1 MKQATQ
7 PTVLTGADTDPG
19 TPATDPSLTARIR
32 DRYDA
37 LTPLERRL
45 ADVILACPGE
55 LSGYSA
61 TELAGR
67 AGVSKMTVS
76 RLVRRLG
83 YAGFEQARL
92 AARRGGDWG
101 SPLFLLPPG
110 GPAATSAAPAPS
122 ADLPPLEAHFQRSAE
137 ALAATARQT
146 DPALLAQAARAL
158 ADARRVWVC
167 GARNSAFLAGYAR
180 WQFIQV
186 RGEVHQLAASGETMA
201 ETLADLSSGD
211 GGPGDLLFLVGIRR
225 RPPAIVRL
233 LRIAGERGIPTILI
247 ADSHSALEAPAP
259 PLTFRCETRSLAAL
273 DTHVAA
279 LAVIH
284 ALAAELIPLTG
295 EAGRAR
301 IRAIEDLHE
310 RLEEL

>member
-1 MKQATQ
+1 MKQASQST
-7 PTVLTGADTDPG
+7 AA
-19 TPATDPSLTARIR
+19 ATTAATEPSLTARIR
-32 DRYDA
+32 DRYGD
-37 LTPLERRL
+37 LSPLERQL

-83 YAGFEQARL
+83 YAGFEEARL

-110 GPAATSAAPAPS
+110 GPAPASAPPSDGDPAPL
-122 ADLPPLEAHFQRSAE
+122 DAHFRRSAE

-146 DPALLAQAARAL
+146 DPAMLAQAARAL
-158 ADARRVWVC
+158 ADARRIWVC

-186 RGEVHQLAASGETMA
+186 RAEVHQMVAAGETMA
-201 ETLADLSSGD
+201 ETLADL
-211 GGPGDLLFLVGIRR
+211 GPDDLLFLVGIRR

-233 LRIAGERGIPTILI
+233 LRVLRERGIPTILI
-247 ADSHSALEAPAP
+247 ADSHSALEAPPP

-279 LAVIH
+279 MAVIH

-301 IRAIEDLHE
+301 IGAIEDLHE
-310 RLEEL
+310 RLGEL

>member
-1 MKQATQ
+1 MKQASQST
-7 PTVLTGADTDPG
+7 T
-19 TPATDPSLTARIR
+19 TDPSLTVRIR
-32 DRYDA
+32 DRYGD
-37 LTPLERRL
+37 LSRTERQL

-61 TELAGR
+61 TELANR

-83 YAGFEQARL
+83 YPGFEEARL

-110 GPAATSAAPAPS
+110 GPASVSVADPA
-122 ADLPPLEAHFQRSAE
+122 PLEAHFQRSAE

-146 DPALLAQAARAL
+146 DPAMLAQAARAL
-158 ADARRVWVC
+158 ADARRIWVC

-186 RGEVHQLAASGETMA
+186 RGEVHQMTAAGETMA
-201 ETLADLSSGD
+201 ETLADL
-211 GGPGDLLFLVGIRR
+211 GPEDLLFLVGIRR

-233 LRIAGERGIPTILI
+233 LRTVRDRAIPTILI
-247 ADSHSALEAPAP
+247 ADSHSALEAPPP

-279 LAVIH
+279 MAVIH

-301 IRAIEDLHE
+301 IGAIEDLHE

>member
-1 MKQATQ
+1 MKQANSSSL
-7 PTVLTGADTDPG
+7 PTDGA
-19 TPATDPSLTARIR
+19 DPSLTARIR
-32 DRYDA
+32 ERYGD
-37 LTPLERRL
+37 LSPLERQL

-83 YAGFEQARL
+83 YAGFEEARL

-110 GPAATSAAPAPS
+110 GPAAASDGDPT
-122 ADLPPLEAHFQRSAE
+122 PLEAHFQRSVE

-158 ADARRVWVC
+158 ADARRIWVC

-201 ETLADLSSGD
+201 ETLADL
-211 GGPGDLLFLVGIRR
+211 GPGDLLFLVGIRR

-233 LRIAGERGIPTILI
+233 LRTVRERAIPTILI
-247 ADSHSALEAPAP
+247 ADGHSTLEAPPP

-295 EAGRAR
+295 EPGRAR

-310 RLEEL
+310 RLQEL

>member
-1 MKQATQ
+1 MKQASQST
-7 PTVLTGADTDPG
+7 T
-19 TPATDPSLTARIR
+19 ATATADPSLTARIR
-32 DRYDA
+32 DRYGA
-37 LTPLERRL
+37 LSRTERQL

-61 TELAGR
+61 TELASR

-83 YAGFEQARL
+83 YAGFEEARL

-110 GPAATSAAPAPS
+110 GPPPAPD
-122 ADLPPLEAHFQRSAE
+122 AERPPLDAHFQRSAE

-146 DPALLAQAARAL
+146 DPAMLAQAARAL
-158 ADARRVWVC
+158 ADARRIWVC

-186 RGEVHQLAASGETMA
+186 RGEVHQLAATGETMA
-201 ETLADLSSGD
+201 ETLADLGPGD
-211 GGPGDLLFLVGIRR
+211 MGPGDLLFLVGIRR

-233 LRIAGERGIPTILI
+233 LRIAGERAIPTILI
-247 ADSHSALEAPAP
+247 ADSHSALEAPPP

-295 EAGRAR
+295 EPGRAR

>member
-1 MKQATQ
+1 MKQANSATSASD
-7 PTVLTGADTDPG
+7 GAE
-19 TPATDPSLTARIR
+19 PSLTARIR
-32 DRYDA
+32 ERYGD
-37 LTPLERRL
+37 LSPLERQL

-83 YAGFEQARL
+83 YAGFEEARL

-110 GPAATSAAPAPS
+110 GPASTSESDPA
-122 ADLPPLEAHFQRSAE
+122 PLEAHFQRSAE

-158 ADARRVWVC
+158 ADARRIWVC

-201 ETLADLSSGD
+201 ETLADLNPGD
-211 GGPGDLLFLVGIRR
+211 RGPGDLLFLVGIRR

-233 LRIAGERGIPTILI
+233 LRAVRERAIPTILI
-247 ADSHSALEAPAP
+247 ADSHSVLEAPPP

-295 EAGRAR
+295 PAGRAR

-310 RLEEL
+310 QLGEL

>member
-1 MKQATQ
+1 MKQASQST
-7 PTVLTGADTDPG
+7 T
-19 TPATDPSLTARIR
+19 TDPSLTVRIR
-32 DRYDA
+32 DRYGD
-37 LTPLERRL
+37 LSRTERQL

-61 TELAGR
+61 TELANR

-83 YAGFEQARL
+83 YAGFEEARL

-110 GPAATSAAPAPS
+110 GPASVSDADPA
-122 ADLPPLEAHFQRSAE
+122 PLEAHFQRSAE

-146 DPALLAQAARAL
+146 DPTMLAQAARAL
-158 ADARRVWVC
+158 ADARRIWVC

-186 RGEVHQLAASGETMA
+186 RGEVHQMTAAGETMA
-201 ETLADLSSGD
+201 ETLADL
-211 GGPGDLLFLVGIRR
+211 GPEDLLFLVGIRR

-233 LRIAGERGIPTILI
+233 LRTVRDRAIPTILI
-247 ADSHSALEAPAP
+247 ADSHSALEALPP

-279 LAVIH
+279 MAVIH

-301 IRAIEDLHE
+301 IGAIEDLHE